1 MDSEQRDIPIVE
13 DDQGEGWVDP
23 IDVEENFRD
32 KKQRELWKIEEALKK
47 GKTS

>member
-23 IDVEENFRD
+23 IEVEENFKD
-32 KKQRELWKIEEALKK
+32 KLQREAWKIEEKLRRR
-47 GKTS
+47 SS